1 MDRTFLLTFLKAL
14 AASTD
19 GVLAEVGIGGVH
31 PHDETFLQLTS
42 LSNRDEYAIVSVG
55 MGGWFQLEIPG
66 MLAHVVADDL
76 ATNDDAREY
85 LEKYVS
91 AALAYFSGHW
101 SARTSRLFRLPSVVI
116 DTGDGS
122 IPLPLSLSVDE
133 SWRRVFRRRAVPA
146 ADSGTSTFIPV
157 SDRDRVDFSIP
168 LLPTVGVCRAGEYRG
183 QYVFSNLVKL
193 FPRAERMW
201 EISIA
206 GGGPDGED
214 EVFVA
219 QDAFGVAT
227 VRDFDIEW
235 APAHLQNVARRELFH
250 GLRID
255 EPIQHPSGW
264 ENDGDQPHIASRVA
278 ADGPWARFEQPA

>member
-1 MDRTFLLTFLKAL
+1 MDRSALLTLLKEL
-14 AASTD
+14 AASTG
-19 GVLAEVGIGGVH
+19 GVHAEVGIGGVH

-76 ATNDDAREY
+76 ATNEDAREY

-116 DTGDGS
+116 DTRDGS

-133 SWRRVFRRRAVPA
+133 SWRRVFRRRTAPA
-146 ADSGTSTFIPV
+146 ADSATSSFVPV
-157 SDRDRVDFSIP
+157 SDDDRMRFPIP
-168 LLPTVGVCRAGEYRG
+168 LLPTVGFSRAGKYRG

-193 FPRAERMW
+193 FPCAERMW
-201 EISIA
+201 EIGIA
-206 GGGPDGED
+206 GGGPGGED

-219 QDAFGVAT
+219 QDSFGVAT
-227 VRDFDIEW
+227 VRDLDIEW

-255 EPIQHPSGW
+255 EPIRHPSGW
-264 ENDGDQPHIASRVA
+264 ESDGDKPHIASRVA